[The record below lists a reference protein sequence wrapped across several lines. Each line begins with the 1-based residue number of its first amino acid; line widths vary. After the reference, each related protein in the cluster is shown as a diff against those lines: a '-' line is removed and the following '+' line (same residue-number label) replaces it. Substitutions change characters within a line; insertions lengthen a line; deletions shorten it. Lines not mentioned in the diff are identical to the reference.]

1 MFTDRCIEGEI
12 RLVGGVTDNEGRV
25 EVCTSYFRWGTVC
38 NKQWTMTDTKVV
50 CQQLG
55 YSDTEGIG
63 NNSVEEFHTYIIM
76 SYIIYIYIYIYI
88 YTGSYET
95 HTFDAGTYP
104 IVMDYVNCNG
114 SEVRLWDCVHFTHSY
129 SGCEHSHDVG
139 VRCQPGIYIIVCI
152 T

>member
-1 MFTDRCIEGEI
+1 MTE
-12 RLVGGVTDNEGRV
+12 NEGRV
-25 EVCTSYFRWGTVC
+25 EVCSSYSGWGTVC

-50 CQQLG
+50 CRQLG

-63 NNSVEEFHTYIIM
+63 NNFLKGIAVYT
-76 SYIIYIYIYIYI
+76 

-139 VRCQPGIYIIVCI
+139 VRCQPG
-152 T
+152 TE